1 MNEKFNYLIKN
12 GEVTITKC
20 TDKSAT
26 EIEIPSEIDGYPVK
40 RISDCAFKDCK
51 NLKNVKIGKGLRTI
65 GRMAFYNCS
74 NLTEIEIPN
83 TVIKISDLAFDW
95 CPKIKRVDFQV
106 PNKECHVNC
115 TAGLPLRKCVDGN
128 WR

>member
-1 MNEKFNYLIKN
+1 MNKMSLIYTIKN
-12 GEVTITKC
+12 GEAEITGCNKDVT
-20 TDKSAT
+20 
-26 EIEIPSEIDGYPVK
+26 EVVIPSEIDGCPVK
-40 RISDCAFKDCK
+40 RISDRAFMECPKLAK
-51 NLKNVKIGKGLRTI
+51 VKIEKGLRVI
-65 GRMAFYNCS
+65 GYKAFFQCLE
-74 NLTEIEIPN
+74 LTTIEIPN
-83 TVIKISDLAFDW
+83 TVIKISDLAFGW

>member
-1 MNEKFNYLIKN
+1 MNEKFNYLIEN

-74 NLTEIEIPN
+74 KLTEIEIPK
-83 TVIKISDLAFDW
+83 TVIKISGSAFSW
-95 CPKIKRVDFQV
+95 CKKLSKISFET
-106 PNKECHVNC
+106 PNKECRVDC
-115 TAGLPLRKCVDGN
+115 TSGLNLNQCVDYN